1 MAEFMQLFFFF
12 LLTFLTTTFLVI
24 KLHGYVIKNNFFAH
38 GKLNSISMLFNVSL
52 VVIWLASAAVMV
64 FPTAYGSGVIF
75 FFFFKICTDC
85 KSATPILATVVPGF
99 LWGVL
104 SLPAVIIFRSIVLR
118 FDKRLSCD
126 RNRVTVNFD
135 AI

>member
-1 MAEFMQLFFFF
+1 MEPFLFF
-12 LLTFLTTTFLVI
+12 LLTFLITTFLVI
-24 KLHGYVIKNNFFAH
+24 KLHGYVVKKDFFAS
-38 GKLNSISMLFNVSL
+38 GKLSSISVLFNFSL
-52 VVIWLASAAVMV
+52 IVIWLVSAAAMV
-64 FPTAYGSGVIF
+64 FPTAYGSGIAF
-75 FFFFKICTDC
+75 SFFFKICTGC
-85 KSATPILATVVPGF
+85 KSATPILATVVPEF